1 MINLVEFLSCIC
13 HDRTKLL
20 ADKFKAL
27 WVENIP
33 WHTLI
38 SDMYQVLMLT
48 KNTVIAIYN
57 QDVAFYI
64 TAANRSECLTV
75 LKAELSKI
83 KANTTPTKKREPKQ
97 IKKLY
102 EVYNDAY

>member
-1 MINLVEFLSCIC
+1 MLNIVEFLSCIT

-38 SDMYQVLMLT
+38 SDMYSVLLLI

-57 QDVAFYI
+57 NDVAFYI
-64 TAANRSECLTV
+64 TNANRSECLKV
-75 LKAELSKI
+75 LKDELSKI
-83 KANTTPTKKREPKQ
+83 KASVPVARKREPKH

-102 EVYNDAY
+102 EVYNDTN